1 MPYFSRLT
9 DIVTCSLT
17 ALLEGV
23 EDPAAALAEI
33 IHEIHQGIEGA
44 KRSART
50 AVLNAGRLQSEID
63 EQKEQVGYWV
73 TQAKSRLAEG
83 NDDQARQALLRKR
96 EVENL
101 VAALVDQHR
110 AATATEHH
118 LTTML
123 HALQARLAE
132 AERRLRGETGSET
145 DSITRAGGTGSVP
158 PEVNAELEELRKSLG
173 RN

>member
-23 EDPAAALAEI
+23 EDPAAALSEI
-33 IHEIHQGIEGA
+33 IHEINQGIEGA

-50 AVLNAGRLQSEID
+50 AAQNASRLQSEID

-73 TQAKSRLAEG
+73 SQAKSKLQEG

-96 EVENL
+96 EVEGL
-101 VAALVDQHR
+101 VAALLDQHR

-132 AERRLRGETGSET
+132 AERRLHGESGKDR
-145 DSITRAGGTGSVP
+145 DSVSQDAVIRSVP
-158 PEVNAELEELRKSLG
+158 PEVNAELEELRKSL
-173 RN
+173 

>member
-17 ALLEGV
+17 ALLDGV

-33 IHEIHQGIEGA
+33 IYEINQGIEGA
-44 KRSART
+44 QRSAKS
-50 AVLNAGRLQSEID
+50 AALNATRLKSEID
-63 EQKEQVGYWV
+63 EQKEQVEYWV
-73 TQAKSRLAEG
+73 AQAKAKLAEG
-83 NDDQARQALLRKR
+83 TDDQARQALLRKR
-96 EVENL
+96 EVESL
-101 VAALVDQHR
+101 IAALADQHR

-132 AERRLRGETGSET
+132 AERRLRGESGKEP
-145 DSITRAGGTGSVP
+145 DSITLEAGTRSVP
-158 PEVNAELEELRKSLG
+158 PEVNAELEELRKSL
-173 RN
+173 

>member
-17 ALLEGV
+17 ALLEGID
-23 EDPAAALAEI
+23 DPAAALAEI

-44 KRSART
+44 KRSAKT
-50 AVLNAGRLQSEID
+50 AASNALRLQSEID
-63 EQKEQVGYWV
+63 EQKEQVAYWV
-73 TQAKSRLAEG
+73 TQAKARLTEG
-83 NDDQARQALLRKR
+83 NDDLARQALLRKR
-96 EVENL
+96 EVESL
-101 VAALVDQHR
+101 IAALTDQHR

-132 AERRLRGETGSET
+132 AERRLRGESGKEQ
-145 DSITRAGGTGSVP
+145 DSISLETETRSVP
-158 PEVNAELEELRKSLG
+158 PEVNAELEELRKSL
-173 RN
+173 